1 MPSRTPSADEVAAFV
16 DRVAVHG
23 ADLYREFPWRE
34 TDDPYAILVSEVML
48 QQTQVARVVPYY
60 ESWLA
65 DFPTLEALA
74 AAPLEAVL
82 RAWQGLGYNRRA
94 IALKRAAE
102 QLVAAHEARSAGP
115 AHGVAGSGAVA
126 LPGDEAALRALPGVG
141 PATAAGV
148 LAFGFGRHAA
158 YLETNVR
165 AVFLH
170 ELFADADGVADRE
183 IVPLVE
189 AAAALAEQRGLTA
202 REWNYA
208 LLDYGAHLK
217 RTQPNPSRRS
227 AHHTR
232 QSAFEG
238 SRRQKRARL
247 LRAVMDAPGAHADE
261 LATGLQLEPSL
272 TLELLEELRAEGFV
286 ASDADGW
293 RIA

>member
-1 MPSRTPSADEVAAFV
+1 MPSRTPSADGIAAFV
-16 DRVAVHG
+16 DRVAAHG

-65 DFPTLEALA
+65 DFPTLDALA

-102 QLVAAHEARSAGP
+102 QLLASHEAGSAGP

-126 LPGDEAALRALPGVG
+126 LPCDESALRALPGVG

-165 AVFLH
+165 AVFLY
-170 ELFADADGVADRE
+170 ELFADADGVRDRE
-183 IVPLVE
+183 IAPLVE
-189 AAAALAEQRGLTA
+189 AAAAVAEERGIGA

-247 LRAVMDAPGAHADE
+247 LRAVMDAPGASADE
-261 LATGLQLEPSL
+261 LASDLRLESSL
-272 TLELLEELRAEGFV
+272 TLDLLEELRAEGFV
-286 ASDADGW
+286 VSDVDGW